1 MFNKKFI
8 VLGHRGA
15 PKYFRENTIESFKEA
30 INQGVDGIELDVQ
43 KTLDKQVLIHHNKY
57 LIDNKTKIKNVK
69 IKNIQKIQNKNKL
82 NYLKELKQ
90 IIYDIKILNIE
101 IKSDSIF
108 NKNIENDVINFIK
121 NNKIEKKTIVSSF
134 NPIVLKKIKKIDKN
148 IKVGYLFSKTNKNIL
163 LKTKFWSYFIKPD
176 TFHTDLNTINKKLV
190 SWCKRKKMPVLIY
203 TVNTLEDLFKVK
215 KLKVDGI
222 FTDDPKNIYTFLKK
236 I

>member
-121 NNKIEKKTIVSSF
+121 NNKIEKKNNCIKFQSYSF
-134 NPIVLKKIKKIDKN
+134 KK
-148 IKVGYLFSKTNKNIL
+148 NK
-163 LKTKFWSYFIKPD
+163 
-176 TFHTDLNTINKKLV
+176 
-190 SWCKRKKMPVLIY
+190 
-203 TVNTLEDLFKVK
+203 ED
-215 KLKVDGI
+215 
-222 FTDDPKNIYTFLKK
+222 
-236 I
+236 